1 MKDESLN
8 RELLEERRWERGWAE
23 HETLQRQRLSHLTLS
38 EKLTWLE
45 QAQRMAKHLQASR
58 FSLADNK
65 NPDRD

>member
-1 MKDESLN
+1 MIDASLN

-45 QAQRMAKHLQASR
+45 QAQRMANHLQASR
-58 FSLADNK
+58 FSLANK
-65 NPDRD
+65 GNAGGD